1 MDLANWALPGL
12 HRISS
17 QGLNISSIGIFDQIR
32 DPEIPITLSPY
43 TLKFFFFM
51 VAIMKLNRSV
61 EKGTKSYF
69 TSFQEGK
76 KTSSYL
82 KYFTKYIQF
91 CFVCYMMG
99 HECYPLII
107 LIYVNRKLR

>member
-1 MDLANWALPGL
+1 
-12 HRISS
+12 
-17 QGLNISSIGIFDQIR
+17 
-32 DPEIPITLSPY
+32 
-43 TLKFFFFM
+43 
-51 VAIMKLNRSV
+51 MKLNRSV

-69 TSFQEGK
+69 TSFQEVK
-76 KTSSYL
+76 KTSFYL

-107 LIYVNRKLR
+107 LIYVNRKLRYFVLKKSDIVPFSSRCASLAVLIYLLLKYTHFLPQNRILFMKLIENIIKQLK